1 LLGKFY
7 GSKRLR
13 VPPLVFA
20 GLTLEKMLSL
30 ERIDRSDVNFR
41 RFFFWRLLR
50 DLGSSNFAGIGSGS
64 DSGSDSR
71 LKVTGAPMPLMI
83 CRLLTSGRNFE
94 NLLPENLSLILEIIS
109 SDLIGEI
116 GLPSR
121 LGVFIG
127 LT

>member
-30 ERIDRSDVNFR
+30 ERIDRSDVNFC

-71 LKVTGAPMPLMI
+71 LKVTGAPMPLM
-83 CRLLTSGRNFE
+83 NFE